1 MGGGERTLS
10 SGFDWLSLKSL
21 LGAYLEI
28 IGDGEIG
35 PGTRGRG
42 GGGKEQEERA
52 EGMLSVCSCEGE
64 DKNGRGRVSVHCK
77 LCEFFNKEPRDSW

>member
-42 GGGKEQEERA
+42 GGGKEQVERA

-64 DKNGRGRVSVHCK
+64 DKNGRGKGFSS
-77 LCEFFNKEPRDSW
+77 L